1 MRKKDPKITELC
13 DRLTNVEIELR
24 IIKQQ
29 LKSQSKLIWFILGLI
44 GTIFIKVVFL

>member
-1 MRKKDPKITELC
+1 MKKKDPKITDLC

-29 LKSQSKLIWFILGLI
+29 LKNQSKLIWFVLGLI
-44 GTIFIKVVFL
+44 ATIFVKVILF